1 MPNPTKQA
9 LSTIGTPN
17 QGVKP
22 TLSST
27 KSHRNLGVNR
37 ITEARIISGE
47 NEFMGARNSIGAPR
61 MAAADPKELMMNNR
75 GANQLSTFDSRVS
88 VEQPLDQS
96 ISSKR
101 ATPHDLN
108 IMADS
113 LDYSGGMTP

>member
-75 GANQLSTFDSRVS
+75 GANHMQTFDSRIS
-88 VEQPLDQS
+88 EEKPIDQG
-96 ISSKR
+96 ISPIR
-101 ATPHDLN
+101 ATPNEL
-108 IMADS
+108 
-113 LDYSGGMTP
+113 